1 MHDLLVIGTGPG
13 GYHAA
18 LRAAHLGLDVA
29 VVDAGP
35 AGGVCLNVGCIPTK
49 ALLHAAGELAH
60 ARSAA
65 QFGLHFAA
73 PEMRLNELGEWRR
86 GIVNNLRGGVESLFS
101 KRGVS
106 FYRGQACFTGPNT
119 LQIDDEP
126 VQARQFVIATGAEP
140 AALPGFAVDDEYVL
154 DSTGALE
161 LERGLAQRV
170 LIIGAGAVGLEFATI
185 MQRFGCQV
193 TVVEYLDQLL
203 PAGDQEA
210 VTRYAK
216 LLSEQGIELRTGM
229 RAVNYSQTGDA
240 LDVVLESVAG
250 GERETLT
257 VDRILVSVGRAPR
270 SQGLGLEAAGVT
282 PDERGFIPVGADR
295 RTAVD
300 HIYAV
305 GDVAGPPLLAHKAMK
320 EGLVAAHNA
329 ANDTQAC
336 DYHIAD
342 VIYTEPEWASVGL
355 SEQAARD
362 TGHEVRVGRFP
373 LTASGRAMTV
383 QATGGLVKV
392 VGDADSDR
400 LLGVHIVGPGAGELI
415 AEAVLAMEMA
425 TTVTDLRWTV
435 HPHPTLSES
444 IMEAAEKCY
453 GESIHSP

>member
-1 MHDLLVIGTGPG
+1 MHDLVVIGTGPG

-18 LRAAHLGLDVA
+18 LRAAQLGQDVA

-65 QFGLHFAA
+65 HCGLHFGA
-73 PEMRLNELGEWRR
+73 PEVRLNELGEWRR
-86 GIVNNLRGGVESLFS
+86 GIVSNLRGGVESLFK
-101 KRGVS
+101 KRGVT
-106 FYRGQACFTGPNT
+106 FYRGSARFTGPNT
-119 LQIDDEP
+119 IDVDGEP
-126 VQARQFVIATGAEP
+126 VEARHFVIATGAEP
-140 AALPGFAVDDEYVL
+140 AALNGFAVDDALVV

-161 LERGLAQRV
+161 LERGLPDRV
-170 LIIGAGAVGLEFATI
+170 LVIGAGAVGLEFATI

-193 TVVEYLDQLL
+193 TVVEYLDRLL
-203 PAGDQEA
+203 PGGDREA
-210 VTRYAK
+210 VERYAK
-216 LLSEQGIELRTGM
+216 LLREQGIDIRTGT
-229 RAVNYSQTGDA
+229 RAVEYSHDDDA
-240 LDVVLESVAG
+240 LDVVLESVAE

-257 VDRILVSVGRAPR
+257 VDRILVSVGRTPR
-270 SQGLGLEAAGVT
+270 SADLGLDAAGVAL
-282 PDERGFIPVGADR
+282 DERGFIPVGRDMR
-295 RTAVD
+295 SAVE

-320 EGLVAAHNA
+320 EGLIAAHNVA
-329 ANDTQAC
+329 GDTQAF

-342 VIYTEPEWASVGL
+342 VIYTDPEWASVGL
-355 SEQAARD
+355 SEEAAREA
-362 TGHEVRVGRFP
+362 GHDVRAGCFP
-373 LTASGRAMTV
+373 LAASGRAMTV

-392 VGDADSDR
+392 VGDANSDR

-415 AEAVLAMEMA
+415 AEGALALEMA
-425 TTVTDLRWTV
+425 STVTDLRWTV